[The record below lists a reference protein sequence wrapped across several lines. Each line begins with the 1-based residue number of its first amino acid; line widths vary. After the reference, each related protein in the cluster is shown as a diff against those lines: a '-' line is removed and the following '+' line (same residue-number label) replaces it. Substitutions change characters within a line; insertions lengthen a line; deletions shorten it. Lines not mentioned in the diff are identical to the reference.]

1 VNQLRFA
8 HRADDLRVESPFLRP
23 PRRIVLQF
31 LKVFLDIVLWRRG
44 PQDLPASPLLLA
56 LAAVAYVVVS
66 VVQLAMLDEPTGAW
80 FVFVVLDPLLLVGGV
95 WLLLRLFNRRERF
108 AQTAT
113 AVLGTG
119 AVLGVVLFLPSQWL
133 LSLMK
138 LGPDSPVAGMVA
150 LSLVVVFALV
160 TGRILKL
167 ATDSNLFTGVA
178 LSLTYFLLINLL
190 LGLAAGRGS

>member
-1 VNQLRFA
+1 M
-8 HRADDLRVESPFLRP
+8 
-23 PRRIVLQF
+23 LQF

-44 PQDLPASPLLLA
+44 PQDLPASPLLFA
-56 LAAVAYVVVS
+56 LAAAAYVIVS
-66 VVQLAMLDEPTGAW
+66 IVQLAMLDEPTAAW

-108 AQTAT
+108 LQTAT
-113 AVLGTG
+113 AVVGTG

-133 LSLMK
+133 LSQMD
-138 LGPDSPVAGMVA
+138 LGPESPVAGMVA

-190 LGLAAGRGS
+190 LELAAGRGS

>member
-1 VNQLRFA
+1 
-8 HRADDLRVESPFLRP
+8 
-23 PRRIVLQF
+23 VLQF

-44 PQDLPASPLLLA
+44 PQDLPASSLLLV
-56 LAAVAYVVVS
+56 LAAAAYVVVS
-66 VVQLAMLDEPTGAW
+66 IVQLAMLGEPSAAW
-80 FVFVVLDPLLLVGGV
+80 LVFVVLDPVLLVAGT

-108 AQTAT
+108 LQTAT

-119 AVLGVVLFLPSQWL
+119 ALLGVALFLPTQWL
-133 LSLMK
+133 LAA
-138 LGPDSPVAGMVA
+138 LGVEAESTGAGLAA

-167 ATDSNLFTGVA
+167 ATDSNLFTGIA

-190 LGLAAGRGS
+190 LEVAAGGGP